1 MDFMIHLDGSRVY
14 DLPTQERDDVVKRE
28 HAHAHEL
35 IAAGVLKH
43 IWRVPGQRGNVG
55 IWSAADADE
64 LEKVLASLP
73 IRPYADLQVTPLA
86 THPLTLE
93 AAEHHG

>member
-14 DLPTQERDDVVKRE
+14 DLPTEERDEVVKRE

-43 IWRVPGQRGNVG
+43 IWRMPGQRGNVG

-64 LEKVLASLP
+64 LEKVLSSLP
-73 IRPYADLQVTPLA
+73 IRPYADIQVTPLA
-86 THPLTLE
+86 THPLALE
-93 AAEHHG
+93 MADGRR

>member
-1 MDFMIHLDGSRVY
+1 MDFMIHLDGSRLY
-14 DLPTQERDDVVKRE
+14 DLPAAQRDEVVKRE

-43 IWRVPGQRGNVG
+43 IWRMPGQRGNVG
-55 IWSAADADE
+55 IWSAANADE
-64 LEKVLASLP
+64 LEKVLSSLP
-73 IRPYADLQVTPLA
+73 IRPYADLTVTPLA

-93 AAEHHG
+93 ATENRD

>member
-14 DLPTQERDDVVKRE
+14 ELPAEERDEVVKRE

-35 IAAGVLKH
+35 MATGVLKH
-43 IWRVPGQRGNVG
+43 IWRLPGQRGNVG
-55 IWSAADADE
+55 IWSATDADA
-64 LEKVLASLP
+64 LEQVLASLP
-73 IRPYADLQVTPLA
+73 IRPHADIKVTPLA

-93 AAEHHG
+93 AADNHD

>member
-14 DLPTQERDDVVKRE
+14 ELPVEERDEVVKRE

-35 IAAGVLKH
+35 MATGVLKH
-43 IWRVPGQRGNVG
+43 IWRMPGQRGNVG

-73 IRPYADLQVTPLA
+73 IRPYADIQVTPLA

-93 AAEHHG
+93 ATDSRG